1 MSIALYAS
9 GRQNASVGLTND
21 ELARR
26 YSAGEP
32 LATLADAAEMT
43 RSGLYERLRRL
54 GLPSRRQTASRP
66 LTEAQLRQAL
76 NTHGSVNAA
85 ASALGVSRENFT
97 ADAQRHGLLDPPAD
111 RPPDVAERYHQLGS
125 LEATATHYNV
135 SITTVRRW
143 LRSLGVER
151 KSSGRQARD
160 G

>member
-9 GRQNASVGLTND
+9 GRQNASVGLTNN
-21 ELARR
+21 ELVRR
-26 YSAGEP
+26 YNAGEP

-54 GLPSRRQTASRP
+54 GLPSRRPTTSRP
-66 LTEAQLRQAL
+66 LTESQLRRAL
-76 NTHGSVNAA
+76 NSHGSVNAA

-97 ADAQRHGLLDPPAD
+97 ADAQRYGLLDPPAD

-125 LEATATHYNV
+125 LEATAAHYNV

-151 KSSGRQARD
+151 KPSGRQSP
-160 G
+160 